1 MSKDPGSAKR
11 ATRKADDGAA
21 RPAPRRGRPTGDH
34 KAKRAELLKAAIA
47 VIAREGYAGASLR
60 KVAQHAGYTTGAV
73 TYYFANKEAMVTAVV
88 ESMFDEFDAFLAA
101 TQDPS
106 DVETILTQWLNRTS
120 ADSDFWPV
128 MFQLLA
134 HARHEPAFAAVIEQR
149 YAKLRRVLTA
159 ILERGQDE
167 GVIRGDI
174 PADLLADQLSAIS
187 DGWMMMLPVE
197 PERFEP
203 KRLQALLQATID
215 LISPPPEVPDER
227 LGG

>member
-1 MSKDPGSAKR
+1 MSKDSGSAR
-11 ATRKADDGAA
+11 HATRKTDEGAT
-21 RPAPRRGRPTGDH
+21 RPVPRRGRPTGDH

-47 VIAREGYAGASLR
+47 VIAREGYSDASLR

-73 TYYFANKEAMVTAVV
+73 TYYFANKEAMVTAVL
-88 ESMFDEFDAFLAA
+88 ESMFDEFDAFLTAR
-101 TQDPS
+101 QDPS
-106 DVETILTQWLNRTS
+106 DVETMLTQWLNRTS

-149 YAKLRRVLTA
+149 YAKLRQVLTA
-159 ILERGQDE
+159 MLERGQGE
-167 GVIRGDI
+167 GLIRGDI

-197 PERFEP
+197 PERFAP
-203 KRLQALLQATID
+203 KRLQ
-215 LISPPPEVPDER
+215 
-227 LGG
+227 

>member
-1 MSKDPGSAKR
+1 MSKDSGSAR
-11 ATRKADDGAA
+11 HATRKTDEGAT
-21 RPAPRRGRPTGDH
+21 RPVPRRGRPTGDH

-47 VIAREGYAGASLR
+47 VIAREGYSDASLR

-73 TYYFANKEAMVTAVV
+73 TYYFANKEAMVTAVL
-88 ESMFDEFDAFLAA
+88 ESMFDEFDAFLTAR
-101 TQDPS
+101 QDPS
-106 DVETILTQWLNRTS
+106 DVETMLTQWLNRTS

-149 YAKLRRVLTA
+149 YAKLRQVLTA
-159 ILERGQDE
+159 MLERGQGE

-197 PERFEP
+197 PERFAP
-203 KRLQALLQATID
+203 KRLQELLQATIT
-215 LISPPPEVPDER
+215 LISPQPGNEDGQR
-227 LGG
+227 R